1 MAVMIVEWVLR
12 SGGLV
17 VTGNVV
23 PEILDTVY
31 YDGKEVTIGRK
42 PIFILPKI

>member
-1 MAVMIVEWVLR
+1 MGAALGR
-12 SGGLV
+12 PDRDRQR
-17 VTGNVV
+17 VV